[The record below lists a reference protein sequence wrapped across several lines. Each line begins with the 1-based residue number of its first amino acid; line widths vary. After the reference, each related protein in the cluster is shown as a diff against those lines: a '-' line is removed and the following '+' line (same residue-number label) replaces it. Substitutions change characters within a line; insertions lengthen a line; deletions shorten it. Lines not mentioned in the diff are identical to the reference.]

1 MTQMPSFQITI
12 SPSKR
17 AAGRFVYRV
26 RRALQKALAE
36 EQEKRGLNQ
45 SAVARAIGVHR
56 SVINRELR
64 GRKDITLGRVAELAW
79 ALGRRAVLELP
90 EERQAAEW
98 GNHRSFSFQTQ
109 LPAHVS
115 QKAASFTLRKTPRLA
130 A

>member
-1 MTQMPSFQITI
+1 MTQMPSFQITL

-36 EQEKRGLNQ
+36 EQERRGLNQ

-56 SVINRELR
+56 SVVNRELR
-64 GRKDITLGRVAELAW
+64 GGKDITLGRVAELAW

-90 EERQAAEW
+90 EESQASE
-98 GNHRSFSFQTQ
+98 GSTYRRFCFQTK
-109 LPAHVS
+109 LPPNVS
-115 QKAASFTLRKTPRLA
+115 QKAASFTLRKTSA
-130 A
+130 AA